1 MIQILR
7 EPEHVEILSRS
18 GQEAR
23 DAKVRFEFVERKL
36 HVYITADTEEPEFIR
51 LRWDYVTDEPVRV
64 MGDKWERA
72 YADLSWHSLSAEKFM
87 PWYFMVDNGK
97 QVAGCGVM
105 VQPNSFVCFQYDS
118 KGVTCWMD
126 VRCGSVGVQL
136 KGRELLA
143 ATIVCEQYED
153 MSAFDATKAFCKVMS
168 PNPILPKEPVYGSN
182 NWYYAYGNSTAEG
195 LQADAKVLADLTKEN
210 SNRPFMVIDD
220 GWSMHSC
227 SGPWVGNERHG
238 DMGQIA
244 DKFKETGVRPGIWVR
259 LLHDEEAEEMH
270 PEWRVRRGDNPD
282 ELACLDPSHPEVRTY
297 LKEVLNRISNWG
309 YELLKH
315 DYSTYDLFGAFGMDL
330 NGMITYYGNWSFYD
344 RTKTSAEIV
353 LDFYRL
359 IKEETR
365 GMMILGCNTVSHLC
379 AGLVELNRI
388 GDDTSGK
395 KWDRTRALGI
405 NTLAFRLPQHGSFYA
420 VDADCV
426 GILGENIP
434 WSLNRQWLTLL
445 AKSGTPLFVS
455 AEPSALTEEMK
466 QDLREAF
473 YINSIQEDVAEPL
486 DWQYNDTPDRWM
498 INGEAVEFDW
508 IQDSYP
514 GLIYSRIPM
523 L

>member
-1 MIQILR
+1 
-7 EPEHVEILSRS
+7 
-18 GQEAR
+18 
-23 DAKVRFEFVERKL
+23 
-36 HVYITADTEEPEFIR
+36 
-51 LRWDYVTDEPVRV
+51 
-64 MGDKWERA
+64 
-72 YADLSWHSLSAEKFM
+72 
-87 PWYFMVDNGK
+87 
-97 QVAGCGVM
+97 
-105 VQPNSFVCFQYDS
+105 
-118 KGVTCWMD
+118 MD
-126 VRCGSVGVQL
+126 VRCGAVGVQL
-136 KGRELLA
+136 KGREMLA
-143 ATIVCEQYED
+143 ATIVCQHYEG
-153 MSAFDATKAFCKVMS
+153 MSAFDATKEFCKVMS
-168 PNPILPKEPVYGSN
+168 PNPILPKQPVYGSN

-210 SNRPFMVIDD
+210 SNRPFMVIDE

-227 SGPWVGNERHG
+227 SGPWVGNVRHG

-244 DKFKETGVRPGIWVR
+244 DTFKEAGARPGIWVR
-259 LLHDEEAEEMH
+259 LLHDEEAEERH
-270 PEWRVRRGDNPD
+270 PEWRVRKGDNLD
-282 ELACLDPSHPEVRTY
+282 ELSCLDPSHPQVKTY

-359 IKEETR
+359 IKEETK

-434 WSLNRQWLTLL
+434 WSLNRQWLALL

-473 YINSIQEDVAEPL
+473 YINSIQEDMAEPL

-514 GLIYSRIPM
+514 GLIYGKVPM